1 MADKTLELALR
12 IVAEATGKQHIA
24 ALVDELKR
32 IGAESDAANPKTQAL
47 ADEIDSV
54 SDASQAG
61 ANQVDELK
69 NSLDPLS
76 NQLDQV
82 AQSGRNTSN
91 QAEQL
96 TNELK
101 PLATGLDDVGD
112 SSQLTSQKANILA
125 NKLDELANQQDLI
138 NTFKRSRNEL
148 EQQELAITAAALA
161 LQDLK
166 QRASQTDAPLCSWL
180 APSMWPKKSWSKCSA
195 S

>member
-101 PLATGLDDVGD
+101 PLATGLNDVGD
-112 SSQLTSQKANILA
+112 SSQSTSQKANTLA

-148 EQQELAITAAALA
+148 EQQELAVTAAALA

-166 QRASQTDAPLCSWL
+166 QRASQTDAPFVQL
-180 APSMWPKKSWSKCSA
+180 AR
-195 S
+195 